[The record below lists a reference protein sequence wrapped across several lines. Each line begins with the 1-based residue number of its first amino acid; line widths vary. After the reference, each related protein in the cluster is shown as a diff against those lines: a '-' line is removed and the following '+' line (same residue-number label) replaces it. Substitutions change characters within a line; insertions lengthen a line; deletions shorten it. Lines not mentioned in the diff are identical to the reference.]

1 MAFPVPREVNPT
13 SLPLPHPDA
22 YEGEPREFARALMQ
36 RKDDIEKEI
45 VSRLV
50 LLCCIE
56 DADGL
61 GYAERR
67 LGNCQSSWSR
77 YRL

>member
-45 VSRLV
+45 VSGVV
-50 LLCCIE
+50 LFTCIQYT
-56 DADGL
+56 DGA
-61 GYAERR
+61 GHAERCS
-67 LGNCQSSWSR
+67 GHCQ
-77 YRL
+77 